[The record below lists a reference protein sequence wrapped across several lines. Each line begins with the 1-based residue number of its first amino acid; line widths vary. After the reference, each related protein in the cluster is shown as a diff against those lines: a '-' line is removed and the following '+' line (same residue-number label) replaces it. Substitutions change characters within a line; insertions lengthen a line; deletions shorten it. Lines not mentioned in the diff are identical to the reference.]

1 MNAEPDMLDTLM
13 KVLIVDDQRAIRTAL
28 EVLFEQY
35 GIPTLAAS
43 SPDEVLDLIAR
54 EDVGVVIQDMN
65 FKANETSGAEGVE
78 LFRAIRKLDGE
89 LPVLLMTA
97 WASIEMV
104 VALVKEGAA
113 DYIAKPWDDAKL
125 VREVKKLLQL
135 RTLADENARHRAR
148 SRRARQSL
156 AGKADLCGLVYSSDA
171 MHDVVSLAV
180 SVAPSDAPILITG
193 PNGAGKEKLAEI
205 VQANSRRRDK
215 PFVKVNAGAL
225 PDELL
230 EAELFGSEA
239 GAYTGATKQRIGRF
253 EAANGGTLFLD
264 EIGTLSMVGQQKL
277 LRVLQTGEF
286 ERLGSSTTKKV
297 DVRIISATNVDLSR
311 AIASGAFREDLYFRL
326 NVIELRV
333 PALAERPDEIL
344 SLAERFLAGFATG
357 DSAAATLSRSAR
369 DALLAHEWPGNV
381 RELQNR
387 IQRAT
392 LVCRDGVIEIE
403 DLGLAKTSRTPP
415 SDVAPKDLDP
425 ERVSIE
431 EALVRASGI
440 VSKAAAELGMSRQ
453 ALYRRMERLQI
464 TLERR
469 PRP

>member
-1 MNAEPDMLDTLM
+1 MLNCSM

-35 GIPTLAAS
+35 GIPTLVAS
-43 SPDEVLDLIAR
+43 APSEVLDLIAR

-65 FKANETSGAEGVE
+65 FSANQTSGAEGVE
-78 LFRAIRKLDGE
+78 LFRAIRKLDGDV
-89 LPVLLMTA
+89 PVLLMTA
-97 WASIEMV
+97 YASIEMV
-104 VALVKEGAA
+104 VSLVKEGAA

-125 VREVKKLLQL
+125 IRDVKKLLQL
-135 RTLADENARHRAR
+135 RALAAENARMRAL

-156 AGKADLCGLVYSSDA
+156 AVKAELCGLVYSSEA
-171 MHDVVSLAV
+171 MHRVVSLAT

-193 PNGAGKEKLAEI
+193 PNGSGKEKIAEI

-230 EAELFGSEA
+230 EAELFGAEQ

-253 EAANGGTLFLD
+253 EAAHGGTLFLD

-286 ERLGSSTTKKV
+286 ERLGSSATRKV
-297 DVRIISATNVDLSR
+297 DVRVISATNVDLPR
-311 AIASGAFREDLYFRL
+311 AIATGMFREDLYFRL
-326 NVIELRV
+326 NVIELQV
-333 PALAERPDEIL
+333 P
-344 SLAERFLAGFATG
+344 SLAERTEDILPLIERFLEGFAQAG
-357 DSAAATLSRSAR
+357 ASPRVLSADAR
-369 DALLAHEWPGNV
+369 DAMLAYEWPGNV

-392 LVCRDGVIEIE
+392 LVCQDGVIQPD
-403 DLGLAKTSRTPP
+403 DLGLGTMRVGQRAADAIEVSTN
-415 SDVAPKDLDP
+415 AADP
-425 ERVSIE
+425 ERAAIE
-431 EALVRASGI
+431 EALVRASGV
-440 VSKAAAELGMSRQ
+440 VSKAAADLGMSRQ
-453 ALYRRMERLQI
+453 ALYRRMERLDI
-464 TLERR
+464 VLERR
-469 PRP
+469 PRS

>member
-1 MNAEPDMLDTLM
+1 MLASHM

-35 GIPTLAAS
+35 DIPTLVAS

-54 EDVGVVIQDMN
+54 EEVGVVIQDMN
-65 FKANETSGAEGVE
+65 FSANQTSGAEGVE
-78 LFRAIRKLDGE
+78 LFRAMRKLDPD

-125 VREVKKLLQL
+125 VRDVGKLLQM
-135 RTLADENARHRAR
+135 RMLADDNARMRAR
-148 SRRARQSL
+148 SRRARQNL
-156 AGKADLCGLVYSSDA
+156 AGKADLCGLVYSSEA
-171 MHDVVSLAV
+171 MHEVVALAV
-180 SVAPSDAPILITG
+180 NVAPSEAPILITG
-193 PNGAGKEKLAEI
+193 PNGSGKEKLAEI
-205 VQANSRRRDK
+205 VQANSRRRDR

-230 EAELFGSEA
+230 EAELFGAEA
-239 GAYTGATKQRIGRF
+239 GAYTGAAKQRIGRF
-253 EAANGGTLFLD
+253 EAAHGGTLFLD

-286 ERLGSSTTKKV
+286 ERLGSSTTRKV
-297 DVRIISATNVDLSR
+297 DVRVISATNVDLSR
-311 AIASGAFREDLYFRL
+311 AIASGTFREDLYFRL
-326 NVIELRV
+326 NVIELQV
-333 PALAERPDEIL
+333 PPLAERPDEIGL
-344 SLAERFLAGFATG
+344 LAERFLAHFVPE
-357 DSAAATLSRSAR
+357 SPPTLSRAAR
-369 DALLAHEWPGNV
+369 DAMLAHEWPGNV

-392 LVCRDGVIEIE
+392 LVCRDGVIEVE
-403 DLGLAKTSRTPP
+403 HLGLGKR
-415 SDVAPKDLDP
+415 APREEEPLPARDADP
-425 ERVSIE
+425 ERQAIE
-431 EALVRASGI
+431 AALVRASGV
-440 VSKAAAELGMSRQ
+440 VSKAAVELGMSRQ

-469 PRP
+469 PRS

>member
-1 MNAEPDMLDTLM
+1 MLAPLM
-13 KVLIVDDQRAIRTAL
+13 KVLIVDDQHAIRTAL

-35 GIPTLAAS
+35 GIPTLSAS
-43 SPDEVLDLIAR
+43 GPAEVLDLIAR

-65 FKANETSGAEGVE
+65 FGANQTSGAEGVA
-78 LFRAIRKLDGE
+78 LFRAMRKLDPD
-89 LPVLLMTA
+89 LPVVLMTA

-113 DYIAKPWDDAKL
+113 DYIAKPWDDARL
-125 VREVKKLLQL
+125 VRDVKKLLHL
-135 RTLADENARHRAR
+135 RALEDETARMRAR
-148 SRRARQSL
+148 SRRVRQSL
-156 AGKADLCGLVYSSDA
+156 AGKAELCGLTYASEA
-171 MHDVVSLAV
+171 MHEVVSLAV
-180 SVAPSDAPILITG
+180 SVAPSEAPILITG

-205 VQANSRRRDK
+205 VQANSRRRDR

-230 EAELFGSEA
+230 EAELFGAEA
-239 GAYTGATKQRIGRF
+239 GAFTGATKQRLGRF
-253 EAANGGTLFLD
+253 ESAHGGTLFLD
-264 EIGTLSMVGQQKL
+264 EIGTLSLVGQQKL
-277 LRVLQTGEF
+277 LRVVQTGEF
-286 ERLGSSTTKKV
+286 ERLGSSTTRKV
-297 DVRIISATNVDLSR
+297 DVRIISATNVDLPR
-311 AIASGAFREDLYFRL
+311 AIAAGTFREDLYFRL

-333 PALAERPDEIL
+333 PPLAERPDEIEL
-344 SLAERFLAGFATG
+344 LAERFLGTFTAEG
-357 DSAAATLSRSAR
+357 AAPPTLARGAR
-369 DALLAHEWPGNV
+369 DAMVAHDWPGNV

-392 LVCRDGVIEIE
+392 LVCRDGVIEAE
-403 DLGLAKTSRTPP
+403 DLGLGRTARPP
-415 SDVAPKDLDP
+415 TAAAASPGAELDP
-425 ERVSIE
+425 ERVTIE
-431 EALVRASGI
+431 DALVRASGV